1 MDFPV
6 EVDPVV
12 ERYERIGEQLAAVQD
27 KIARLREL
35 RRQGR
40 LDQARKLEALV
51 YQQSRLTEL
60 RGRLAPRVFAAATA

>member
-51 YQQSRLTEL
+51 YQQSGLTEL
-60 RGRLAPRVFAAATA
+60 RGRLAPKVFAAATA